1 MDEFYTPA
9 TYYAMSMAEFET
21 EQEWEKLEAFDPY
34 ADDYDG
40 DDEEDFYEG
49 NEDAGM
55 EGYLFGWE
63 A

>member
-1 MDEFYTPA
+1 MEEFYTPE
-9 TYYAMSMAEFET
+9 TYYAMSMAEFEA
-21 EQEWEKLEAFDPY
+21 EQEWERLEAFDPY

-40 DDEEDFYEG
+40 DDDEYYEG

-55 EGYLFGWE
+55 EGYLFGWD